1 MIRARPNPSIRA
13 GRLGAGTAAVLAIVT
28 ACGSGGSTGASTP
41 TPSVASPSTS
51 ASPTATPTSALPS
64 AAADLSWAKCDFAGP
79 TAKDQCAVL
88 KVPLD
93 YSDPSGKTID
103 LQLVRRPAG
112 KPADRVGSL
121 LFNPGGPGEAVSDQF
136 DGYADQFSADLRDH
150 FDIIGWDPRGTGRSA
165 PVHCATGAQLDHYLS
180 LGYNLDVAAQ
190 QQQFAAIAKDYVA
203 GCQQMSGDLLA
214 HIGTIDTAHDMD
226 LIRTAVGDDKLSFL
240 GFSYGT
246 VYGMTYA
253 HYFPD
258 KVRALA
264 LDGAVDPRASALDE
278 ARTQAGGFESNI
290 KAFLAHCKSE
300 GDKCAWNVDDPARAF
315 SDLVAQVR
323 QHPLTTRES
332 GRPLTLN
339 LFMNGVSVSMYDTT
353 FWPYLEQALAA
364 ASSGDGTKML
374 ALADELY
381 SRSPDGQ
388 YPNLLDAFTAIS
400 CIDQPFPTQ
409 LSAYVSLFDQ
419 VQKAD
424 PLYNQQNANPVGPG
438 YTCGIWPVH
447 PAGASI
453 PTAVPASVPPVLII
467 GSSDDPATPY
477 SEALGLQEVIPGSY
491 LLERKGEGHTG
502 YGASTCVQERVDAYL
517 IAPDQLPSAKHT
529 VCAAGT

>member
-1 MIRARPNPSIRA
+1 MIRARPNISIRA
-13 GRLGAGTAAVLAIVT
+13 ARLGAATTAVLALAT

-41 TPSVASPSTS
+41 TPSAAPTTSAAASPTS
-51 ASPTATPTSALPS
+51 ASPSAV
-64 AAADLSWAKCDFAGP
+64 ADLSWAKCDFQGP
-79 TAKDQCAVL
+79 TDKDQCAVL

-93 YSDPSGKTID
+93 YSAPSGATID

-121 LFNPGGPGEAVSDQF
+121 LLNPGGPGESVSDQF
-136 DGYADQFSADLRDH
+136 DGYADQLSKDLRDH
-150 FDIIGWDPRGTGRSA
+150 FDIVGWDPRGTGRSS

-190 QQQFAAIAKDYVA
+190 QQQFAAVAKDYVA
-203 GCQQMSGDLLA
+203 GCQKMSGDLLA
-214 HIGTIDTAHDMD
+214 HIGTVDTVHDMD
-226 LIRTAVGDDKLSFL
+226 LIRAAVGDDKLSFL

-246 VYGMTYA
+246 IYGMTYA
-253 HYFPD
+253 HFFPD

-264 LDGAVDPRASALDE
+264 LDGAVDPRASALDD
-278 ARTQAGGFESNI
+278 ARIQSGGFESNI
-290 KAFLAHCKSE
+290 KAFLAHCKSQ
-300 GDKCAWNVDDPARAF
+300 GDKCAWNVDDPTQAF
-315 SDLVAQVR
+315 TDLVDEVR

-339 LFMNGVSVSMYDTT
+339 LFMNGVSLAMYDTT
-353 FWPYLEQALAA
+353 FWPYLEHGLAA
-364 ASSGDGTKML
+364 ASSGDGTQML
-374 ALADELY
+374 ALADQLY
-381 SRSPDGQ
+381 SRTPDGK

-400 CIDQPFPTQ
+400 CIDQPFPTD
-409 LSAYVSLFDQ
+409 LSAYVTLFDQ
-419 VQKAD
+419 LQTAD
-424 PLYNQQNANPVGPG
+424 PLYTADSANPVGPG
-438 YTCGIWPVH
+438 YTCGIWLVH
-447 PAGASI
+447 PSGTAI
-453 PTAVPASVPPVLII
+453 PTTVPASVPPVLIV
-467 GSSDDPATPY
+467 GSSDDPATPF

-517 IAPDQLPSAKHT
+517 IAPDQLPSAKHA